1 MEGRDGVSSG
11 GGGSM
16 PGSLGLHLQQ
26 RPAGSAVTSPSGLH
40 TPAPL
45 RPAPAATAITLA
57 SPSPSPATNSSTSP
71 SDGIATTP
79 HSAIMSMNIGQAGS
93 YTPIAS
99 SGMVAASL
107 GARPEPPKRK
117 RGRPRKYPGADAS
130 PGGSL
135 GVSLALTPIAAKS
148 PQSPTEKRG
157 RGRPPGS
164 GKKQQLAALA
174 TANGAWLAGAA
185 GGGFTPHVITIAAGE
200 DVANKV
206 FGFSQQGPRAVC
218 VLSANGSISNV
229 TLRHDSSFGG
239 NITYEGRYEILSLS
253 GSFLPTDVGGTRSR
267 TGGLSVSLAANDGKV
282 VGGSVSGLLVA
293 ATPVQIVVGSFVPD
307 SGIKPTR
314 LPTSPAPAGNG
325 ESNSAMMTSIGLA
338 PAMGSTGVTVASPPA
353 SAARLSKTEP
363 PSAVKVAS
371 SSAPSATPNH
381 QGGSASSAAGST
393 PQSMGLFQ
401 TGGWQPTQV
410 GAERRTPTDI
420 NISLPGG

>member
-1 MEGRDGVSSG
+1 
-11 GGGSM
+11 M

-164 GKKQQLAALA
+164 GKKQQLAAL
-174 TANGAWLAGAA
+174 GILVILALLSCS
-185 GGGFTPHVITIAAGE
+185 GFLLFVHILVIFLFVWHV
-200 DVANKV
+200 
-206 FGFSQQGPRAVC
+206 S
-218 VLSANGSISNV
+218 
-229 TLRHDSSFGG
+229 
-239 NITYEGRYEILSLS
+239 
-253 GSFLPTDVGGTRSR
+253 
-267 TGGLSVSLAANDGKV
+267 
-282 VGGSVSGLLVA
+282 
-293 ATPVQIVVGSFVPD
+293 
-307 SGIKPTR
+307 
-314 LPTSPAPAGNG
+314 
-325 ESNSAMMTSIGLA
+325 
-338 PAMGSTGVTVASPPA
+338 
-353 SAARLSKTEP
+353 
-363 PSAVKVAS
+363 
-371 SSAPSATPNH
+371 
-381 QGGSASSAAGST
+381 
-393 PQSMGLFQ
+393 
-401 TGGWQPTQV
+401 
-410 GAERRTPTDI
+410 
-420 NISLPGG
+420 

>member
-26 RPAGSAVTSPSGLH
+26 RPAGSAVTSPTGLH

-45 RPAPAATAITLA
+45 RPAPAPAATAITLA
-57 SPSPSPATNSSTSP
+57 SPSPATNSSTSP
-71 SDGIATTP
+71 SDGIATP
-79 HSAIMSMNIGQAGS
+79 HAAIMSMNIGQAGS

-107 GARPEPPKRK
+107 GGRPEPPKRK

-164 GKKQQLAALA
+164 GKKQQLAAL
-174 TANGAWLAGAA
+174 GAWLAGAA

-307 SGIKPTR
+307 SGVKPTR
-314 LPTSPAPAGNG
+314 LPTSPTTAGNG
-325 ESNSAMMTSIGLA
+325 ESNNAMMTSIGLA

-353 SAARLSKTEP
+353 SAARPSKTEI
-363 PSAVKVAS
+363 PSVVKGGS
-371 SSAPSATPNH
+371 SSAPSPTPNH
-381 QGGSASSAAGST
+381 QGGNVSSAAVST
-393 PQSMGLFQ
+393 PQSMGMFQ